1 MATTIGLTID
11 ALDQIDMLDKFEG
24 EMDVESEDYCIS
36 IRYSLNGVKI
46 TGVQKRYYGD
56 WRRVSEV
63 DQSINIGLFQST
75 FLQYL
80 RNRKR
85 EYNIEMDEYDQRI
98 KREYQEKT
106 INRAGTMAG
115 Y

>member
-11 ALDQIDMLDKFEG
+11 ALEQIDQLDEFEG
-24 EMDVESEDYCIS
+24 DMDVESGNYCIS
-36 IRYSLNGVKI
+36 VRYSLEKVKI
-46 TGVQKRYYGD
+46 TGVQKRYYND

-63 DQSINIGLFQST
+63 DHSINIDLFQST
-75 FLQYL
+75 FLQHL

>member
-11 ALDQIDMLDKFEG
+11 ALEQIDQLQEFDG
-24 EMDVESEDYCIS
+24 DMDVESEDYCVS
-36 IRYSLNGVKI
+36 VQYSLEKVKI
-46 TGVQKRYYGD
+46 TGVQKRYYNE

-63 DQSINIGLFQST
+63 DQSINLDLFQST

-98 KREYQEKT
+98 EIEFQEKT

>member
-11 ALDQIDMLDKFEG
+11 ALEQIDLLQEFEG
-24 EMDVESEDYCIS
+24 DMDVESEDYCIS
-36 IRYSLNGVKI
+36 VRYSLEKVKI

-56 WRRVSEV
+56 WRRTSEV
-63 DQSINIGLFQST
+63 DQSINISLFQST

>member
-11 ALDQIDMLDKFEG
+11 ALEQIDQLEEFEG
-24 EMDVESEDYCIS
+24 EMDVEHEDYCVS
-36 IRYSLNGVKI
+36 IRYSLEKTKI

-56 WRRVSEV
+56 WRCVSEV
-63 DQSINIGLFQST
+63 DQHINLNLFQST

-85 EYNIEMDEYDQRI
+85 EHNIEMDEYDQGM

-106 INRAGTMAG
+106 INRAGTMSG
-115 Y
+115 D